1 MEKNVFLQ
9 VYYVYCIMARGIDK
23 IQYSF
28 SGHESFPCKTLWLK
42 KGYDFV
48 KENKDFNRPE
58 AVIDLGVGKNMV
70 ASIRYWLKVFG
81 VCKNDQ
87 RTWLGDYLFNDQNG
101 KDKYIEDLA
110 TLWLLHFN
118 LVFNQEASLYHLLF
132 CGYQKGHTQFE
143 RDQVVTYVKLD
154 MIEAEKQN
162 VFNENTVKKDVAVL
176 ILNYALPRKAQSN
189 EDFSSMLIDLDLI
202 RQNAEGKDYYFNL
215 EGKRQVTKEIF
226 MYALLMLKER
236 EGDNTIAYE
245 TIQDE
250 VGLAFCMQDHE
261 TIEMLKQLSKDYS
274 KYISYSD
281 NAGIRILQ
289 FTNDL
294 DKEQVLNDYYEKNV

>member
-1 MEKNVFLQ
+1 MSYLR
-9 VYYVYCIMARGIDK
+9 YV
-23 IQYSF
+23 F

-48 KENKDFNRPE
+48 AQGKNFNSPE

-87 RTWLGDYLFNDQNG
+87 RTELGDYLFNDENG
-101 KDKYIEDLA
+101 KDRYIEDLA

-118 LVFNQEASLYHLLF
+118 LVFNQEATLYHLLF

-143 RDQVVTYVKLD
+143 RDQIPTYVKLD

-162 VFNENTVKKDVAVL
+162 AFNENTVKKDVAVL
-176 ILNYALPRKAQSN
+176 IQNYALPRKAQSN

-202 RQNAEGKDYYFNL
+202 RQNAEGKGYYFNL
-215 EGKRQVTKEIF
+215 EGKRQVMKEIF

-236 EGDNTIAYE
+236 EGDNTISYD
-245 TIQDE
+245 TIQNE

-274 KYISYSD
+274 RYMSYTD
-281 NAGIRILQ
+281 NAGIRMLQ
-289 FTNDL
+289 FANDL
-294 DKEQVLNDYYEKNV
+294 DKEQVLDDYYEKNV

>member
-1 MEKNVFLQ
+1 MNINYTNK
-9 VYYVYCIMARGIDK
+9 YA
-23 IQYSF
+23 F

-48 KENKDFNRPE
+48 AHGKDFNSPE

-87 RTWLGDYLFNDQNG
+87 RTWLGDYLFNDQTG

-143 RDQVVTYVKLD
+143 RDQVVTYVKFD
-154 MIEAEKQN
+154 MIEADKLN
-162 VFNENTVKKDVAVL
+162 AFNENTVKKDVAVL
-176 ILNYALPRKAQSN
+176 IQNYALPRKAQSN

-202 RQNAEGKDYYFNL
+202 RQNTEGKGYYFNL
-215 EGKRQVTKEIF
+215 EGKRQVVKEIF

-236 EGDNTIAYE
+236 EGDNTIAYD

-261 TIEMLKQLSKDYS
+261 TIEMLKQVSKDYS
-274 KYISYSD
+274 KYMSYTD
-281 NAGIRILQ
+281 NAGIRMLQ
-289 FTNDL
+289 FTRDL

>member
-1 MEKNVFLQ
+1 
-9 VYYVYCIMARGIDK
+9 MARGIDK

>member
-1 MEKNVFLQ
+1 MSK
-9 VYYVYCIMARGIDK
+9 YT
-23 IQYSF
+23 F

-48 KENKDFNRPE
+48 ARGKDFNSPE

-101 KDKYIEDLA
+101 KDRYIEDLA

-118 LVFNQEASLYHLLF
+118 LVFNQEATLYHLLF
-132 CGYQKGHTQFE
+132 CGYQKCHTQFE
-143 RDQVVTYVKLD
+143 RDQIATYVKLD
-154 MIEAEKQN
+154 MIEAGKLN
-162 VFNENTVKKDVAVL
+162 AFNENTVKKDVAVL
-176 ILNYALPRKAQSN
+176 IQNYALPRKAQSN

-202 RQNAEGKDYYFNL
+202 RQNAEGKGYYFNI

-236 EGDNTIAYE
+236 EGDNTISYD

-274 KYISYSD
+274 KYMSYSD
-281 NAGIRILQ
+281 NAGIRMLQ

>member
-1 MEKNVFLQ
+1 MNINYTNK
-9 VYYVYCIMARGIDK
+9 YT
-23 IQYSF
+23 F

-48 KENKDFNRPE
+48 ARGKDFNSPE

-70 ASIRYWLKVFG
+70 VSIRYWLKVFG

-101 KDKYIEDLA
+101 KDRYIEDLA

-118 LVFNQEASLYHLLF
+118 LVFNKEATLYHLLF

-143 RDQVVTYVKLD
+143 RDQVMTYVKLD

-162 VFNENTVKKDVAVL
+162 AFNENTVKKDVAVL
-176 ILNYALPRKAQSN
+176 IQNYALPRKAQSN

-202 RQNAEGKDYYFNL
+202 RQNAEGKGYYFNL

-236 EGDNTIAYE
+236 EGDNTISYD

-250 VGLAFCMQDHE
+250 VGLAFCMRDHE
-261 TIEMLKQLSKDYS
+261 TIEMLKLLSKDYS
-274 KYISYSD
+274 KYMSYTD
-281 NAGIRILQ
+281 NAGIRMLQ